1 VWKTVGRT
9 AYKVIDAYDSYVTIT
24 QICPTGQVSESE
36 ITERLLRPLP
46 SLSSPDDKI
55 AAFKAA
61 IEFAT
66 TEGRPDSLPGR
77 DPDW

>member
-1 VWKTVGRT
+1 L
-9 AYKVIDAYDSYVTIT
+9 S
-24 QICPTGQVSESE
+24 
-36 ITERLLRPLP
+36 